1 MNYMYVRN
9 LKIDFILA
17 KSMVLMPHF
26 RRVTV
31 VL

>member
-1 MNYMYVRN
+1 MYVRN
-9 LKIDFILA
+9 LNMDFILA